1 MKKLTSLFALVL
13 LTVTAIANPV
23 DPEKAEQLAADFL
36 PSTENLTLVS
46 NSKENRVKP
55 FGTGSVSA
63 PYYIYSRG
71 EGQGYV
77 IVAGD
82 DCLPTIL
89 GYTESGDFD
98 ADNMPPAFQAMLD
111 GWADYVAQAQADG
124 TNTPRP
130 MLTANADRASIKP
143 LMTSHW
149 HQTSPYN
156 DRCPFLK
163 GTTNRAVTGCVATA
177 ASQILYYWRK
187 DLPATLQSTTPTY
200 DYGDAPVTESV
211 AKGTELHWEL
221 MKDSYNGSESAAS
234 KSAVAEFV
242 FATGAATWLTYGS
255 STAGNIE
262 KIPDTFGGYFGMKG
276 GKVKYRN
283 SYSQETWVQML
294 YDELIAGRPVMYTG
308 QSESQG
314 GHAVVVHGYQKT
326 GDLFYFNFGWGG
338 QADGYYTV
346 DTEKGMNGFN
356 GYQSALFDAYP
367 KQWNR
372 TGKIEEPE
380 TVYAQRTNTFD
391 ITIENN
397 STLPLQGVYLF
408 ASTNSAKPTL
418 LRNAKS
424 SDLETI
430 IPSGSTG
437 TISLTCKPTSTKTW
451 YITVTDADLTVID
464 QIAVTPEAVTANLS
478 LKSITSASSKETE
491 VIDEI
496 EYNKFYS
503 KKATFTV
510 DLKNNDDM
518 DYEGTGKINI
528 YVYDEETK
536 EWALNGHNSLSN
548 ILVPAGSSAKLY
560 FNVANTMSC
569 PLVSGK
575 RYYAEVATE
584 WENNATTDIID
595 VSKADI
601 TRTYFIITGESDFVV
616 SSFED
621 GVLTF
626 SGHWDKNAFELLS
639 KLPTYSSATSFDL
652 TQVEAFAPN
661 FDRKSFTN
669 PNTLVYVAGSD
680 TYEEDNIIN
689 ADGITAGLHI
699 VYGYDFKPKADF
711 KAKFAVAE
719 FTNTVAKW
727 SLFTVPFNGELLD
740 GAIARSID
748 RHKTT
753 GTALLSTTDVT
764 NLEAGQTYLIMTSAD
779 YNNMLWFFGD
789 EENPYV
795 DVLAAPKE
803 NADSAVKGT
812 FSRTT
817 APKGAHI
824 INDES
829 TQYFVPLT
837 AETEVPGLSGYFYD
851 PAITKQFRV
860 NTTAALDP
868 AYIYLATKIS
878 ESYDILTE
886 YMTSLDAYEAFIYTI
901 FEAENK
907 FSNRAD
913 NGLNSS
919 NEVRAYADYLMEIA
933 QKYIDGSI
941 LTPVEDAIADV
952 AEPTVVGIYTLSGV
966 QIPAP
971 QRGVNIYMMSDGT
984 SKKILIP

>member
-1 MKKLTSLFALVL
+1 
-13 LTVTAIANPV
+13 
-23 DPEKAEQLAADFL
+23 
-36 PSTENLTLVS
+36 
-46 NSKENRVKP
+46 
-55 FGTGSVSA
+55 
-63 PYYIYSRG
+63 
-71 EGQGYV
+71 
-77 IVAGD
+77 
-82 DCLPTIL
+82 
-89 GYTESGDFD
+89 
-98 ADNMPPAFQAMLD
+98 
-111 GWADYVAQAQADG
+111 
-124 TNTPRP
+124 
-130 MLTANADRASIKP
+130 
-143 LMTSHW
+143 
-149 HQTSPYN
+149 
-156 DRCPFLK
+156 
-163 GTTNRAVTGCVATA
+163 
-177 ASQILYYWRK
+177 
-187 DLPATLQSTTPTY
+187 
-200 DYGDAPVTESV
+200 
-211 AKGTELHWEL
+211 
-221 MKDSYNGSESAAS
+221 
-234 KSAVAEFV
+234 
-242 FATGAATWLTYGS
+242 
-255 STAGNIE
+255 
-262 KIPDTFGGYFGMKG
+262 
-276 GKVKYRN
+276 
-283 SYSQETWVQML
+283 
-294 YDELIAGRPVMYTG
+294 MYTG

-408 ASTNSAKPTL
+408 ASTTNAKPTL

-639 KLPTYSSATSFDL
+639 KLPTYSSATSFDFAAQSFQPSDSEKRKVGSSVRDLPLLPTGL
-652 TQVEAFAPN
+652 TRQ
-661 FDRKSFTN
+661 
-669 PNTLVYVAGSD
+669 
-680 TYEEDNIIN
+680 
-689 ADGITAGLHI
+689 
-699 VYGYDFKPKADF
+699 
-711 KAKFAVAE
+711 
-719 FTNTVAKW
+719 
-727 SLFTVPFNGELLD
+727 
-740 GAIARSID
+740 
-748 RHKTT
+748 
-753 GTALLSTTDVT
+753 
-764 NLEAGQTYLIMTSAD
+764 
-779 YNNMLWFFGD
+779 
-789 EENPYV
+789 
-795 DVLAAPKE
+795 
-803 NADSAVKGT
+803 
-812 FSRTT
+812 
-817 APKGAHI
+817 
-824 INDES
+824 
-829 TQYFVPLT
+829 
-837 AETEVPGLSGYFYD
+837 
-851 PAITKQFRV
+851 
-860 NTTAALDP
+860 
-868 AYIYLATKIS
+868 
-878 ESYDILTE
+878 
-886 YMTSLDAYEAFIYTI
+886 
-901 FEAENK
+901 
-907 FSNRAD
+907 
-913 NGLNSS
+913 
-919 NEVRAYADYLMEIA
+919 
-933 QKYIDGSI
+933 
-941 LTPVEDAIADV
+941 
-952 AEPTVVGIYTLSGV
+952 
-966 QIPAP
+966 
-971 QRGVNIYMMSDGT
+971 
-984 SKKILIP
+984 